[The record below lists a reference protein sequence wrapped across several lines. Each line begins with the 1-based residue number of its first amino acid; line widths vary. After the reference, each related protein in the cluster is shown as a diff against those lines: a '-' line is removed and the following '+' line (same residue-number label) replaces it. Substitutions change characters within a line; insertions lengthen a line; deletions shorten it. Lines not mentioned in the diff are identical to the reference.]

1 MSEKKTNRYLAD
13 LNRVAEE
20 SSQTGVFLM
29 PGEIVLQ
36 TAQWNILHDQLVRL
50 TTYHRF
56 KAQTQSEWLNRRHA
70 SIGKRLTFFLADALV
85 PDDVFV
91 EERLQDFDL
100 P

>member
-1 MSEKKTNRYLAD
+1 MRIKANPYLAD

-50 TTYHRF
+50 TAYR
-56 KAQTQSEWLNRRHA
+56 Q
-70 SIGKRLTFFLADALV
+70 I
-85 PDDVFV
+85 
-91 EERLQDFDL
+91 
-100 P
+100 